1 MRRRENQFEKER
13 PPYNRPSPE
22 SSELAHFLFISAF
35 DSERPEAQSPRLS
48 APQAHN
54 DGERCFEHTS
64 MPKCARCTE
73 SPGIRRRDCGGE
85 DRDVRGT
92 RPRRCQPLDGWEI
105 RVSHVDYAPGRVG
118 MAHQHQ
124 GFLFAY
130 VLQGSVVAQV
140 IGNGVSDEVRT
151 YRTGEMFYEPIGST
165 HQVSKNASA
174 TEPARLLAINLLPKA
189 AR

>member
-1 MRRRENQFEKER
+1 MAINRREALT
-13 PPYNRPSPE
+13 S
-22 SSELAHFLFISAF
+22 LAILMEWATAGIRA
-35 DSERPEAQSPRLS
+35 DAAQTAPA
-48 APQAHN
+48 APQAPV
-54 DGERCFEHTS
+54 FT
-64 MPKCARCTE
+64 
-73 SPGIRRRDCGGE
+73 RDLPP
-85 DRDVRGT
+85 VS
-92 RPRRCQPLDGWEI
+92 LDGWEI

-118 MAHQHQ
+118 MPHQHG

-140 IGNGVSDEVRT
+140 IGNGVSDQVRT

-174 TEPARLLAINLLPKA
+174 TEPARLLAINLLPKG